1 MMGEN
6 LLTDSLYDILDSIA
20 ELKIDRHNKQSVSLF
35 NKVIAVAELS
45 SSTLILTTK
54 KILDRTARSKQLHI
68 I

>member
-6 LLTDSLYDILDSIA
+6 LLTGSLYDILDSIA
-20 ELKIDRHNKQSVSLF
+20 QLKIDRHKKQSVSLF

-54 KILDRTARSKQLHI
+54 KILDRTARSKQLHSI
-68 I
+68 